1 MSNCILQVK
10 GISKRFG
17 GLQATNNVSF
27 DVYENEILSIIG
39 PNGAGKSTLFNL
51 ITNFYT
57 VDSGS
62 ILYNG
67 KDIVGM
73 TPDAICELGITR
85 TFQVARPFPGL
96 SVADNILVAL
106 LPKSKTVAEARG
118 KVDEILQQ
126 VSLKQK
132 ANSMGGE
139 LTTLERKRLELGKAL
154 ATNPKVLLLD
164 EVMTGLKP
172 KEMDEMM
179 DLIRELK
186 KRMTIIFVEH
196 VMRVVMGVSERVLV
210 MDHGSKIAEGTPQE
224 VTSNPEVVS
233 AYLGRGTGNAGN

>member
-1 MSNCILQVK
+1 MSSCILQVK

-27 DVYENEILSIIG
+27 EVYEHEILSIIG

-57 VDSGS
+57 IDSGS
-62 ILYNG
+62 ILYQG
-67 KDIVGM
+67 KEIAGM
-73 TPDAICELGITR
+73 TPDAICKLGITR

-106 LPKSKTVAEARG
+106 LPKSKTVNEARG
-118 KVDEILQQ
+118 KVDGILEQ
-126 VSLKQK
+126 VSLQRK
-132 ANSMGGE
+132 AGSMGGE

-154 ATNPKVLLLD
+154 ATDPQLLLLD

-186 KRMTIIFVEH
+186 RRMTIVFVEH

-224 VTSNPEVVS
+224 ITSNPEVIS

>member
-17 GLQATNNVSF
+17 GLQATNDVSF